1 MTLLELMVSIGL
13 GSLVL
18 AMVGT
23 LWLYGVRSFVAL
35 GNYADLDSKSRYGM
49 DVMLRDMRQA
59 TRLVAF
65 QRNGTDNWLQFT
77 NADAPGTL
85 LTYSWNSSS
94 RQVLCQK
101 TSQPDEI
108 FLTDCDTWDF
118 QTYQRTPLTN
128 GTYAFYPATN
138 MAGAYD
144 PSICKLISLSW
155 KCSRTVLSAKT
166 QTESAQTAQVVLRNK
181 Q

>member
-1 MTLLELMVSIGL
+1 MTLLELMVSVGL
-13 GSLVL
+13 GSMVL
-18 AMVGT
+18 AMVCT
-23 LWLYGVRSFVAL
+23 LWLYGARSFVAL
-35 GNYADLDSKSRYGM
+35 GNYADLDTKSRYGM
-49 DVMLRDMRQA
+49 DAMLRDIRQA

-77 NADAPGTL
+77 NADAPGSTL
-85 LTYSWNSSS
+85 SYSWSAAT

-101 TSQPDEI
+101 TGQPDQI
-108 FLTDCDTWDF
+108 FLTDCDIWDF

-128 GTYAFYPATN
+128 GTYTFFPATN
-138 MAGAYD
+138 MAGVYD

-155 KCSRTVLSAKT
+155 KCSRTVLSTKA